1 MDTEVAVGKDRQ
13 MKISTWILAASMLI
27 VAQTGAST
35 SANAFDLDG
44 AWTTQSV
51 EICKNIFTRT
61 GKAVSFRPDAQ
72 NYGTGFIIE
81 GNSIRGQTDNCTIK
95 AKKETGAMLH
105 LIAVCSTGIM
115 IDQMQ
120 LSFKVTDDNK
130 VTRVFPG
137 MDGYD
142 IPYVRCTV
150 AE

>member
-1 MDTEVAVGKDRQ
+1 
-13 MKISTWILAASMLI
+13 MKIFTSILAASMLI

-44 AWTTQSV
+44 AWTNQTV

-72 NYGTGFIIE
+72 DYGTGFIID
-81 GNSIRGQTDNCTIK
+81 GNSIRGQAAKCTIK
-95 AKKETGAMLH
+95 AKKEAGAMLH
-105 LIAVCSTGIM
+105 LIAVCATGIM
-115 IDQMQ
+115 TDQMQ
-120 LSFKVTDDNK
+120 FSFKVSDDNK

>member
-1 MDTEVAVGKDRQ
+1 
-13 MKISTWILAASMLI
+13 MKISTSILAVSALI
-27 VAQTGAST
+27 VAQMGASVP
-35 SANAFDLDG
+35 ADAFDLDG
-44 AWTTQSV
+44 AWTNQSA

-72 NYGTGFIIE
+72 DYGTGFIIE

-95 AKKETGAMLH
+95 ARKEAGAMLH
-105 LIAVCSTGIM
+105 LIAVCATGIM
-115 IDQMQ
+115 TDQMQ
-120 LSFKVTDDNK
+120 FSFKVSDDNK

>member
-1 MDTEVAVGKDRQ
+1 
-13 MKISTWILAASMLI
+13 MKISTSILAASMLI

-44 AWTTQSV
+44 AWTNQSV

-72 NYGTGFIIE
+72 DYGTGFIIE
-81 GNSIRGQTDNCTIK
+81 GNSIRGQTSKCSVK
-95 AKKETGAMLH
+95 AKKEVGDMLH
-105 LIAVCSTGIM
+105 LIAVCSMGIM
-115 IDQMQ
+115 TDQVQ
-120 LSFKVTDDNK
+120 LSFKVSDDNK